1 MDLITWGKTNPM
13 PLCNNH
19 FLNDTEYCLCI
30 HEKGIG
36 WNVNAGFEVK
46 KKCYMQEVNK
56 YDKELYEHPTIKPI
70 NIIKNF
76 ILNSS
81 NENDIIL
88 DTFLGSGTTCVA
100 AKELKRRYIGFEIN
114 PSYYKIACDRLN
126 GINIKGQTSLLD
138 TDFEQLDLFKDI

>member
-1 MDLITWGKTNPM
+1 M

-36 WNVNAGFEVK
+36 WNMNAGFEVK
-46 KKCYMQEVNK
+46 RKCYMQEVNK
-56 YDKELYEHPTIKPI
+56 ADKDKYGHPTIKPL

-81 NENDIIL
+81 NEGDLIF
-88 DTFLGSGTTCVA
+88 DAFMGSGTVAVA
-100 AKELKRRYIGFEIN
+100 AKELKRNFLGFELDKD
-114 PSYYKIACDRLN
+114 YYKMCCDRIN
-126 GINIKGQTSLLD
+126 GIDKNGQTDLFA
-138 TDFEQLDLFKDI
+138 TDFEQLDLFNENKKKG